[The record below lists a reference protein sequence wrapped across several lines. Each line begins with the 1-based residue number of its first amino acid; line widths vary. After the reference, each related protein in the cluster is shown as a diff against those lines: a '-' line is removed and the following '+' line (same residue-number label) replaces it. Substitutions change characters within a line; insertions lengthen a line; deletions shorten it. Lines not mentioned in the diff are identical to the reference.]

1 MDTYTYMLLCGY
13 GLCSVAC
20 FLSAR
25 AERKLWSGAAILGGV
40 LTSGL
45 KLNRGRR
52 VAMIPR
58 VQLVA
63 VQAGTDMTPT
73 TRAVRTSVFIIRHT
87 VADEPLLLDT
97 RISSVRLT
105 ARTWL

>member
-1 MDTYTYMLLCGY
+1 MLLCGY